1 MKLSNIPYLNDT
13 IKNAYCVN
21 LYTQKFFEKFCKYNI
36 EGWKVLFHIIEDM
49 TKSIEKI
56 SFKRIEQHTKRFGM
70 LDCYTLCSNPKLNAK
85 RTYLEFDDTL

>member
-1 MKLSNIPYLNDT
+1 MPYRNDT